1 MQASEGQKP
10 LTSCQRHCG
19 FRLEEQGS
27 GKESV
32 GEGHLVGVL
41 KIRWEHNVE
50 NRAASSCHSR

>member
-41 KIRWEHNVE
+41 KIRWEHDVE